1 MDLSRAVEDFLL
13 HGKDLFDL
21 LRREGHDLSP
31 LDLHRL
37 RANLHIFEIEAAD
50 LQTLRQLR
58 RVRSGDRAA

>member
-1 MDLSRAVEDFLL
+1 MDLSRAVDDFLD

-31 LDLHRL
+31 LDLHKL
-37 RANLHIFEIEAAD
+37 RANLHILEVEAAD

-58 RVRSGDRAA
+58 QARSRDRAA